1 MYGYSFMQGGEKA
14 IQLFETRE
22 WMDVVNDNLIHN
34 VLFMASVVLGGS
46 TGVFGVLM
54 EEVDGY
60 TFTSFHKPIITAF
73 V

>member
-1 MYGYSFMQGGEKA
+1 MQGGKKA
-14 IQLFETRE
+14 IQLFDTRE